1 MKIQSLLSKITL
13 IFIFAFL
20 LWCGHFYAFIKFQDR
35 QVHDQVIFTH
45 QKLSKF
51 FFTNRLRKEKVISY
65 LNSLDF
71 KVEENHNEVFK
82 KGKIVSLGQ
91 VGFETILF
99 NKEYYFHVLTPH
111 FRILFKDP
119 TIYKS
124 QNFGYLLF
132 ISILVV
138 LIGLYIWLI
147 RSLKPLY
154 NLKNDISKFA
164 NGDLNINCKSEK
176 KDEIAQVANEF
187 DNAVK
192 QIRRLL
198 DSRQLFL
205 RTVMHEIKTPIAKGK
220 IVAELINDE
229 KQKDRMNNIFSK
241 LDYLVN
247 DFANIEKIISQNY
260 KINIQKY
267 FLEEIFES
275 SIKMFMGNVKDKVET
290 NFSAKKVLKVDIELF
305 SLVFKNLIDNAFKYS
320 SDEKI
325 KIIQKDDSIEFISNG
340 DKLKYPIENYFK
352 PYHNSIDS
360 KNHGMGLGIYIIKSI
375 LDLHKF
381 DFNYSFENNSNI
393 FRINIRS

>member
-1 MKIQSLLSKITL
+1 MKIESLLSKITL

-20 LWCGHFYAFIKFQDR
+20 LWCGHLFAFIKFQNK
-35 QVHDQVIFTH
+35 QVDQQVVSSH
-45 QKLSKF
+45 QKLSKYF
-51 FFTNRLRKEKVISY
+51 FKNRTNKTEVINY

-71 KVEENHNEVFK
+71 KVVKDHN
-82 KGKIVSLGQ
+82 KILRKARVVSLSQ
-91 VGFETILF
+91 RGFETIF
-99 NKEYYFHVLTPH
+99 YNKNYYFHVLTPH
-111 FRILFKDP
+111 FRILLKDP

-124 QNFGYLLF
+124 NNFGYIFF
-132 ISILVV
+132 ISVLII

-147 RSLKPLY
+147 RSLKPLS

-164 NGDLNINCKSEK
+164 KGDLNINCKNDK
-176 KDEIAQVANEF
+176 KDEIGQVANEF

-220 IVAELINDE
+220 IVTELIDDE
-229 KQKDRMNNIFSK
+229 KQKNRLNNIFSK
-241 LDYLVN
+241 LDFLVN

-260 KINIQKY
+260 EINIQKHS
-267 FLEEIFES
+267 FNEIYEN
-275 SIKMFMGNVKDKVET
+275 SIKMFISDVKNRVVLDCDKSKFY
-290 NFSAKKVLKVDIELF
+290 NIDMQLF

-320 SDEKI
+320 KDGKVRIE
-325 KIIQKDDSIEFISNG
+325 QKNSTLEFISQG
-340 DKLKYPIENYFK
+340 KKLEYPLENYFQ
-352 PYHNSIDS
+352 PYHNNTAS

-381 DFNYSFENNSNI
+381 DFSYEFKNNSNI
-393 FRINIRS
+393 FKIIIPS

>member
-35 QVHDQVIFTH
+35 QVHDQVVFSH
-45 QKLSKF
+45 QKLSKYF
-51 FFTNRLRKEKVISY
+51 FINRLRKEKVVSY

-71 KVEENHNEVFK
+71 KIEENYSEVFE
-82 KGKIVSLGQ
+82 KGKIVSFGQ
-91 VGFETILF
+91 PGFETILL
-99 NKEYYFHVLTPH
+99 NKKYYFHVLTPH

-124 QNFGYLLF
+124 QNLGYLFFVSILF
-132 ISILVV
+132 I
-138 LIGLYIWLI
+138 LIGLYMWLI

-192 QIRRLL
+192 QIRQLL

-220 IVAELINDE
+220 IVSELINDE
-229 KQKDRMNNIFSK
+229 RQKDRMNNIFSK
-241 LDYLVN
+241 MDYLVN
-247 DFANIEKIISQNY
+247 DFANIEQIISQNY

-267 FLEEIFES
+267 FFEEVFQN
-275 SIKMFMGNVKDKVET
+275 SIKMFMGNVNEKMEIEFNSKRVI
-290 NFSAKKVLKVDIELF
+290 NVDIELF

-320 SDEKI
+320 SDGKI
-325 KIIQKDDSIEFISNG
+325 KIIEKDDFVEFISKG

-381 DFNYSFENNSNI
+381 NFNYSYENNTNI
-393 FRINIRS
+393 FKINIHF